1 MYQPGILITKTL
13 GHFHYFLFD
22 ARFQCLI
29 FCQLLRKELIQ
40 IFIYQT
46 KQSFIS
52 LIDRIEIKQ
61 ITQQIKEIRLLHIV
75 QLLTARLI
83 LLYRFGEII
92 HRSITNNGFP
102 PQRRLQHH
110 PFQSL
115 ATAQRHISLSVRKR
129 VTCINNG
136 TLKRQPLTFMYRNG
150 PCQTDRILTERSFYH
165 FRDFLCFLIQYVL
178 IISPLFRQQ
187 LKF

>member
-1 MYQPGILITKTL
+1 MYQPGILVTKTL

-22 ARFQCLI
+22 MRFQCLI

-52 LIDRIEIKQ
+52 LFDRIEIKQ

-75 QLLTARLI
+75 QLLIARLI

-102 PQRRLQHH
+102 PQRRL
-110 PFQSL
+110 
-115 ATAQRHISLSVRKR
+115 
-129 VTCINNG
+129 
-136 TLKRQPLTFMYRNG
+136 
-150 PCQTDRILTERSFYH
+150 
-165 FRDFLCFLIQYVL
+165 
-178 IISPLFRQQ
+178 
-187 LKF
+187 